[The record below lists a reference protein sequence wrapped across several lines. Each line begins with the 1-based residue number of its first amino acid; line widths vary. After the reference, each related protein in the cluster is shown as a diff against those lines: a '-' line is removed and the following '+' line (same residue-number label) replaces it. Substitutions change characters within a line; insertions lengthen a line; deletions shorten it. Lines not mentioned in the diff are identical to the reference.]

1 MNPHPRTVAVA
12 VALSLALTACS
23 QRNPPTAVPPT
34 PGLGHV
40 ARLPISDC
48 GGGVIATVH
57 PLATRAGLD
66 ALAAGGN
73 ALDAAIAAALML
85 GVVDGHNAGIGGGCF
100 LLMRTADGR
109 ILALDGRETAPARAT
124 RDMFIRDGQ
133 PRTELSQT
141 GPLASGV
148 PGSLAVY
155 ELALALAGKR
165 TLADALLPAAD
176 VAEAGFPIDA
186 NYARKLRA
194 TAPTLR
200 QFPETA
206 RILLL
211 PDATPPAQGY
221 LLRQSDLAATYR
233 AIAREGTD
241 WFYRGPFARAV
252 EDWMTEH
259 GGLLTAADFASYEV
273 KRRPPIVST
282 YRGYTIVGF
291 PPPSSGGV
299 HVAQILNILENFD
312 LANLHRHDESARI
325 HVTAEAMKLA
335 FADRAWWLGD
345 PDFVPVPRGLI
356 DKDYARQLAARIDP
370 DRAAI
375 VDRHGTPPELG
386 HFGDDA
392 AGKHTT
398 HIAAADSLGNWVAI
412 TTTVNTAFGSKVIV
426 PGTGVI
432 LNNQMDDF
440 AIAPGVR
447 NAFGLLGNENN
458 AVAPRKRPLSSMSP
472 TIVLRGGTDGQVVM
486 TLGAAGGPRI
496 ISQVVLGI
504 SHVIDLGDDLPA
516 AMARCRFHDQG
527 TGLWIER
534 GTGEPLTQA
543 TLDALRRRGHT
554 LEVVGM
560 SGAMNSVMIENDQ
573 IWVGVSEPR
582 LQGAA
587 GAFSSPQPN

>member
-1 MNPHPRTVAVA
+1 MNPRLWTFAVA
-12 VALSLALTACS
+12 IAVSLGVAACN
-23 QRNPPTAVPPT
+23 RANAPTAAQPT
-34 PGLGHV
+34 PDLGPV
-40 ARLPISDC
+40 ARLPVSDS

-57 PLATRAGLD
+57 PLATQAGLD

-85 GVVDGHNAGIGGGCF
+85 GVVDGHNSGIGGGCF

-109 ILALDGRETAPARAT
+109 ILALDGREMAPARAT
-124 RDMFIRDGQ
+124 RDMFVRDGQ

-155 ELALALAGKR
+155 EQALALAGRR
-165 TLADALLPAAD
+165 TLTDALLPAAE
-176 VAEAGFPIDA
+176 VAEAGFPIDE

-200 QFPETA
+200 HFPDTA
-206 RILLL
+206 RILLG
-211 PDATPPAQGY
+211 PDGSPPAQGH
-221 LLRQSDLAATYR
+221 LLRQPDLAATYR
-233 AIAREGTD
+233 AIAREGTH
-241 WFYRGPFARAV
+241 WFYRGPFAQSV
-252 EDWMTEH
+252 EHWMTEH
-259 GGLLTAADFASYEV
+259 GGLLTAADFAAYEV
-273 KRRPPIVST
+273 KHRQPIVTT

-299 HVAQILNILENFD
+299 HVAQILNILEYFD
-312 LANLHRHDESARI
+312 LARLHRHDESARI
-325 HVTAEAMKLA
+325 HFTAEAMKLA

-370 DRAAI
+370 NHAAVI
-375 VDRHGTPPELG
+375 DQHSIPPDLG

-392 AGKHTT
+392 TSKHTT
-398 HIAAADSLGNWVAI
+398 HIAAADSHGNWVAI
-412 TTTVNTAFGSKVIV
+412 TTTVNTAFGSKVVV

-472 TIVLRGGTDGQVVM
+472 TIVFRGGTDGPVVM

-504 SHVIDLGDDLPA
+504 SHVIDLGDDLPT
-516 AMARCRFHDQG
+516 AMARPRFHDQG

-534 GTGEPLTQA
+534 GTGDPLGEGV
-543 TLDALRRRGHT
+543 LDALRRRGHT
-554 LEVVGM
+554 LEIVGM

-587 GAFSSPQPN
+587 GALPAPKPR

>member
-1 MNPHPRTVAVA
+1 MLNRIRTCAAALAVSLIVAA
-12 VALSLALTACS
+12 CNIGPAPSPPATTPSLG
-23 QRNPPTAVPPT
+23 P
-34 PGLGHV
+34 V
-40 ARLPISDC
+40 ARLPVSAG

-57 PLATRAGLD
+57 PLATQAGLD

-85 GVVDGHNAGIGGGCF
+85 GVVDGHNSGIGGGCF

-109 ILALDGRETAPARAT
+109 ILALDGREMAPARAT
-124 RDMFIRDGQ
+124 RDMFLRDGQ
-133 PRTELSQT
+133 PQTELTQT

-155 ELALALAGKR
+155 EQALALAGRR

-200 QFPETA
+200 QFPDTA
-206 RILLL
+206 RILLR
-211 PDATPPAQGY
+211 PDGSPPNEGH
-221 LLRQSDLAATYR
+221 LLRQPDLAATYR
-233 AIAREGTD
+233 AIASEGIG
-241 WFYRGPFARAV
+241 WFYGGPFAQAV
-252 EDWMTEH
+252 ETWMTRH
-259 GGLLTAADFASYEV
+259 GGILTAADFAAYEV
-273 KRRPPIVST
+273 KQRLPVVTT

-299 HVAQILNILENFD
+299 HVAQILNILEHFD
-312 LANLHRHDESARI
+312 LARLHRHDESARI
-325 HVTAEAMKLA
+325 HYTAEAMKLA

-356 DKDYARQLAARIDP
+356 DKEYARHLAARIDP
-370 DRAAI
+370 NRATP
-375 VDRHGTPPELG
+375 VERHGNPPDLG
-386 HFGDDA
+386 HFGDDP

-398 HIAAADSLGNWVAI
+398 HIAAADADGNWVAI

-472 TIVLRGGTDGQVVM
+472 TLVLRGGVNGEVLM

-496 ISQVVLGI
+496 ITQVVLGI
-504 SHVIDLGDDLPA
+504 SHVIDLGDDLPT
-516 AMARCRFHDQG
+516 AMARPRFHDQG

-534 GTGEPLTQA
+534 GTGEPLGETV
-543 TLDALRRRGHT
+543 LDGLRRRGHS
-554 LEVVGM
+554 LEVVGR
-560 SGAMNSVMIENDQ
+560 SGAMNAIMIENGQ

-587 GAFSSPQPN
+587 GALPTPTPR